1 MPLST
6 KGQKVAIKKSKATA
20 VAATGAAAQPA
31 LDNKSHHPSELPSKA
46 VGKTLEVPQ
55 VQQLALN
62 WCWAGCCA
70 MLVNFFHEQ
79 EAQQCRM
86 ANQLFGQQACC
97 SLSNNFE
104 CDRACQ
110 LDDVSKIFS
119 KFGIRAKFQ
128 KGPVAFEKIQA
139 EIEAGR
145 PVAVGIAW
153 DEGGGHIVLI
163 RGCFEVGRE
172 KFLKINDPQD
182 ASVSFR
188 SLTDVRNACK
198 RGEWKWS
205 WTGIRKIKL
214 NNNGGGK

>member
-6 KGQKVAIKKSKATA
+6 KGKTKTA
-20 VAATGAAAQPA
+20 VVAATGAAAKPA
-31 LDNKSHHPSELPSKA
+31 LDNKSHLSELPSKA
-46 VGKTLEVPQ
+46 VGKTLMVPQ

-70 MLVNFFHEQ
+70 MLVNFFYEQ

-97 SLSNNFE
+97 SSSNNFE

-128 KGPVAFEKIQA
+128 KGPVAFAKIQA

-182 ASVSFR
+182 GSVSFR
-188 SLTDVRNACK
+188 SLADVRNACN

-205 WTGIRKIKL
+205 WTGIRKMKP
-214 NNNGGGK
+214 NNHGGGQ